1 MPNAIGYSIFGYG
14 KQNEDCF
21 SFQSYLRGL
30 SLNIRMAALIY
41 PQWHIHISMDKS
53 TFNSPY
59 QDFFTYH
66 ATNNEQIHLDVVDD
80 MPLCEMMLQ
89 RLEPI
94 FKGFDR
100 VICRDI
106 DSLITYRERQAV
118 EYWIKTGRVCGVI
131 TDSISHTIPIMGG
144 MCSFISGGFKK
155 LVGVSSL
162 PELISMD
169 NTIDYSVKGADQTL
183 LNKIV
188 LPKVADSMV
197 EHYILGMKQSFRG
210 ECYNYIQ
217 DDPIIDIAPALKDS
231 NLLVNHIGQSGMPET
246 HVLMFLNKHL
256 TPTQKDLY
264 NRGDELFPE
273 TFYWVNE
280 K

>member
-1 MPNAIGYSIFGYG
+1 MNAIGYSIFGYG
-14 KQNEDCF
+14 KQHDNCF

-30 SLNIRMAALIY
+30 SLNLRMAALIY
-41 PQWHIHISMDKS
+41 PQWHIFISVDK
-53 TFNSPY
+53 TTYESPY
-59 QDFFTYH
+59 KDFFTYH
-66 ATNNEQIHLDVVDD
+66 TENNEQVHVDVVDD
-80 MPLCEMMLQ
+80 SPLCVMMLQ
-89 RLEPI
+89 RLQPI

-100 VICRDI
+100 VVCRDI

-131 TDSISHTIPIMGG
+131 TDSISHTISIMGG
-144 MCSFISGGFKK
+144 MCSFISEGFINM
-155 LVGVSSL
+155 VGVNSL
-162 PELISMD
+162 QELIDMD
-169 NTIDYSVKGADQTL
+169 NTIDYNSKGADQTL

-188 LPKVADSMV
+188 LPKVAESMT

-217 DDPIIDIAPALKDS
+217 DEPIEDIPPILKES
-231 NLLVNHIGQSGMPET
+231 NLLVNHIGQSGMPEN
-246 HVLMFLNKHL
+246 HVLLFLNKYL
-256 TPTQKDLY
+256 TGTQKDY
-264 NRGDELFPE
+264 FSRADELHPE